1 LSPTPIAHATLPG
14 VGLPSSSWW
23 RLAETGE
30 TLLGLLIGSAITAAV
45 GLLAIQWIVARTR
58 LTEDAAI
65 GAVLGV
71 FFGFGIVLL
80 TVIQS
85 MSSGRQAGLEG
96 FLLGS
101 TAGMLRQ
108 DAIVILAGGARWRL
122 LVWVPAAAD
131 DAGGLRPEYA
141 TAAGTTCRAST

>member
-1 LSPTPIAHATLPG
+1 M
-14 VGLPSSSWW
+14 
-23 RLAETGE
+23 RR
-30 TLLGLLIGSAITAAV
+30 SAPCWA
-45 GLLAIQWIVARTR
+45 L
-58 LTEDAAI
+58 
-65 GAVLGV
+65 

-108 DAIVILAGGARWRL
+108 DAIVILAGGL
-122 LVWVPAAAD
+122 LALALIWGC
-131 DAGGLRPEYA
+131 GGR
-141 TAAGTTCRAST
+141 